1 MYWHV
6 YFTVSQSVSQLKPT
20 ICLCVFLQTFFFPLN
35 TETAKIIW
43 SQAWKERIG
52 INYPSLHIFEE
63 HSSKF
68 KAARF
73 KFCLPPSAKFEP
85 PEILR
90 WAVTFTS
97 VGGLWK
103 YSTAFLNQMDF
114 FSPSSELE
122 TLLLVVS
129 CIQQTQSTR
138 NCPFLWS
145 LYHKATF
152 SSKTKES
159 RNELLIWSFILQI
172 YATNLLLQMTVAQSR
187 SLEAELFWHSYRLPW
202 HPIHVT
208 S

>member
-1 MYWHV
+1 MLITCVLACLLYWKKICCSPS
-6 YFTVSQSVSQLKPT
+6 VSQSVSQLKPT

-68 KAARF
+68 KATRF

-114 FSPSSELE
+114 FSPTIWSSELE

-145 LYHKATF
+145 CRVYTTRPHFPLRQK
-152 SSKTKES
+152 
-159 RNELLIWSFILQI
+159 R
-172 YATNLLLQMTVAQSR
+172 
-187 SLEAELFWHSYRLPW
+187 AEMSY
-202 HPIHVT
+202 
-208 S
+208 

>member
-1 MYWHV
+1 MIAVLLWHHHWGTSHA
-6 YFTVSQSVSQLKPT
+6 YYLCIGMFTLLKKISCSPSVSQSVSQLKPT

-68 KAARF
+68 KATRF

-114 FSPSSELE
+114 FLPPFEVLNWRRSCLSSLAYSKHKVQE
-122 TLLLVVS
+122 TVLSFGAVES
-129 CIQQTQSTR
+129 IPQGHI
-138 NCPFLWS
+138 FL
-145 LYHKATF
+145 
-152 SSKTKES
+152 
-159 RNELLIWSFILQI
+159 
-172 YATNLLLQMTVAQSR
+172 
-187 SLEAELFWHSYRLPW
+187 
-202 HPIHVT
+202 
-208 S
+208 